1 MPSSSFMNAKRFG
14 ATLMC
19 VGTYMCDVAC
29 LVRDT
34 CVCAYVH
41 V

>member
-19 VGTYMCDVAC
+19 VGTYMCDVVC

-34 CVCAYVH
+34 RVGVYRPV
-41 V
+41 